1 MQKIQDGQSNQAR
14 TSQLRQA
21 LSLATKARD
30 ETAELDLEFETY
42 LLEMAVVALTEKLE
56 AISDSD
62 AQ

>member
-30 ETAELDLEFETY
+30 DTAALGLEFETY

-56 AISDSD
+56 SISDSD